1 MQYSRLGVALGTVGI
16 LVYFW
21 TLAALV
27 DLWGIGSVLGTSVFY
42 WPTRLFVAPLF
53 FSIPWVLFIYFNR
66 DRLADAIQHMSETTT
81 IIPVRWRVFYGF
93 NTLII
98 LLFFALPFFSP
109 VLAVLGGAVL
119 VGRIYY
125 GRESVRGGGRRKKTL
140 FIVVLSAIFVG
151 IPLILLA
158 RIITPYVDALGSIW
172 SSWEFNVP
180 IIYVFSL
187 CLGDALAVGS
197 LIWFIYAGAAEFEFR
212 TYGTYS
218 TRPPARLI
226 WVFESV
232 LFLVFVYFGVLLYVQ
247 IPQLGWTPA
256 GVDPFQSVVMNYVN
270 PICLAIVGIIFL
282 VSTFRGLRRSGE
294 RNSAWGLLLLIGF
307 FAIEIV
313 LRLTGGLGRAGV
325 LTVVLFGASA
335 LFLLMLA
342 VSFRRVSHT

>member
-1 MQYSRLGVALGTVGI
+1 MQYSRLGVVVGTAGI
-16 LVYFW
+16 IVYFW

-27 DLWGIGSVLGTSVFY
+27 DLWGIESVLGSSVFY
-42 WPTRLFVAPLF
+42 WPTRLFIAPLF
-53 FSIPWVLFIYFNR
+53 FSIPWILFMYFNK

-81 IIPVRWRVFYGF
+81 IIPVRWRIFYGF

-109 VLAVLGGAVL
+109 VLAIVGGAVL

-125 GRESVRGGGRRKKTL
+125 GRESIRAGGRRKKVL
-140 FIVVLSAIFVG
+140 FIVLLSAIFVG
-151 IPLILLA
+151 VPLILLI

-172 SSWEFNVP
+172 SSWEDNVP

-187 CLGDALAVGS
+187 CLGDALALGS

-212 TYGTYS
+212 TFGTYS

-232 LFLVFVYFGVLLYVQ
+232 IFLVFVYFGVLLYVP
-247 IPQLGWTPA
+247 IPQIGWSPV
-256 GVDPFQSVVMNYVN
+256 GGDPFRSVVMTYVN

-282 VSTFRGLRRSGE
+282 ISTYRGLRRSGE

-313 LRLTGGLGRAGV
+313 LRLTSGLMIAGV
-325 LTVVLFGASA
+325 LTIVLFGASA
-335 LFLLMLA
+335 LFLLMLVA
-342 VSFRRVSHT
+342 SFRRVGRT

>member
-21 TLAALV
+21 TLAAFV
-27 DLWGIGSVLGTSVFY
+27 DLWGIGSVLGSSVFY
-42 WPTRLFVAPLF
+42 WPTRLFIAPLF

-125 GRESVRGGGRRKKTL
+125 GRDSIRAAGRGKKAL
-140 FIVVLSAIFVG
+140 FILVFSAILVG

-158 RIITPYVDALGSIW
+158 RIITPYVGALGSIW
-172 SSWEFNVP
+172 SSWETNVP
-180 IIYVFSL
+180 IIYIFSL

-218 TRPPARLI
+218 TRPPAKLI
-226 WVFESV
+226 WVFEAFIFV
-232 LFLVFVYFGVLLYVQ
+232 VFVYFGVLLYVQ
-247 IPQLGWTPA
+247 IPQIGWTPV
-256 GVDPFQSVVMNYVN
+256 GVDPFQSVVMSYVN

-282 VSTFRGLRRSGE
+282 ISTFRGLRRSGE

-325 LTVVLFGASA
+325 LTIVLFGASA
-335 LFLLMLA
+335 LFLLLLA
-342 VSFRRVSHT
+342 VSFRRVGHS